1 YRHIQD
7 PQSLTLHIK
16 EERYTLLKNLISKE
30 GLTVNAVLQYV
41 WHKQLSIYSH
51 QRTTVVGTTVS
62 GRSLPVEGIESSVG
76 LYINTLPLIV
86 EHKEGKVMDV
96 IVNLQSSVSD
106 LNTYS
111 DKSLSSLQD
120 NGERLFSSLF
130 VYENYPISD
139 GDVSED
145 LDIRFRDSIEK
156 VDYPLSLIAYE
167 RGEEVS

>member
-1 YRHIQD
+1 MQ
-7 PQSLTLHIK
+7 QS
-16 EERYTLLKNLISKE
+16 KNDSSRNDRFGKKF
-30 GLTVNAVLQYV
+30 TC
-41 WHKQLSIYSH
+41 
-51 QRTTVVGTTVS
+51 R
-62 GRSLPVEGIESSVG
+62 GIESSVG

-86 EHKEGKVMDV
+86 EHKEGKVMDL
-96 IVNLQSSVSD
+96 IVNLQSWVSD

-167 RGEEVS
+167 RGEEVSLTLNYEGLLFEQAMMSRY